1 LRSFQHRL
9 SDFDVRGIRVAAIS
23 VDTPEINR
31 RQIQKLGFTFLL
43 LSDMQAQVIRRYD
56 LLHSGGGPRHAD
68 IARPAEFLIDSTGTI
83 LWANLTESVAVRARP
98 EQVLKALDEISGKAA
113 KR

>member
-1 LRSFQHRL
+1 M
-9 SDFDVRGIRVAAIS
+9 AAIS

-31 RQIQKLGFTFLL
+31 RQIQKLGFRFIL
-43 LSDMQAQVIRRYD
+43 LSDTQAQVIRRYD
-56 LLHSGGGPRHAD
+56 LLHPEGGPRHTD
-68 IARPAEFLIDSTGTI
+68 IARPSEFLIDSTGTI

-98 EQVLKALDEISGKAA
+98 KQVLKALDEISSKAA

>member
-1 LRSFQHRL
+1 M
-9 SDFDVRGIRVAAIS
+9 AAIS

-31 RQIQKLGFTFLL
+31 RQIQKLGFRFIL
-43 LSDMQAQVIRRYD
+43 LSDTQAQVIRRYD
-56 LLHSGGGPRHAD
+56 LLHPGGGPRHTD

-83 LWANLTESVAVRARP
+83 LWAKLTASVAVRARP
-98 EQVLKALDEISGKAA
+98 EQVLKALDEISGKAS